1 MNNRVEI
8 RKLLTRALLL
18 NSLFGVS
25 HQIQC
30 ALVNEQIEAL
40 RNNGFQRNV
49 ADEPENG
56 EGA

>member
-1 MNNRVEI
+1 MNNRIEI

-18 NSLFGVS
+18 NFLFGVS
-25 HQIQC
+25 HQVQG
-30 ALVNEQIEAL
+30 ALLKEQIDAL

-49 ADEPENG
+49 AAEPESG